1 MSIERVQPGLS
12 RDTLAIP
19 SASSRK
25 SSFDS
30 VSTFESS
37 YRGTAMTSPTL
48 SNSSIYRLLPDSGP
62 SQPLEPYDDLF
73 RPESRETN
81 ALLRHVENNPFA
93 FTPKVLGR
101 MFSPKSLPTFHAL
114 GGLAGLVHGLRTDYR
129 SGLSVDETVVDRR
142 NYSTFRSNSPAASD
156 LYVDRK
162 RVFGINRL
170 PERKPKSICQLMWI
184 AFNDKVLILLA
195 TVATISLS
203 LGLYQSFALP
213 HKPGQPRVE
222 WAEGVTIM
230 AAVIIVVVVG
240 ALNDYQKGLQF
251 ARLHRKASITIAGF
265 GVTS

>member
-1 MSIERVQPGLS
+1 
-12 RDTLAIP
+12 
-19 SASSRK
+19 
-25 SSFDS
+25 
-30 VSTFESS
+30 
-37 YRGTAMTSPTL
+37 
-48 SNSSIYRLLPDSGP
+48 
-62 SQPLEPYDDLF
+62 
-73 RPESRETN
+73 
-81 ALLRHVENNPFA
+81 VENNPFA
-93 FTPKVLGR
+93 FTPEILGK
-101 MFSPKSLPTFHAL
+101 MFNPKSLPTFHAL
-114 GGLAGLVHGLRTDYR
+114 GGLAGLVHGLRTDCR

-142 NYSTFRSNSPAASD
+142 NYSTFQSNSPAASD

-162 RVFGINRL
+162 RVFGVNRL